1 MAHGIQRMFGVP
13 GGQSLPLYH
22 GVATR
27 PGEIEHTLMRD
38 ERSASYAADAYA
50 RLSGTVG
57 VCDATVGPGATNLV
71 SGLVEAYCSSIPTL
85 AIVADIPRA
94 WEHRRHLGSASQAF
108 DQRSILAPC
117 AKWYARLDDP
127 DGLDDVVDHC
137 IRVATSNRPG
147 PVVLEVPDDV
157 FTSAASEDPHPDG
170 LSAAFPRTRT
180 APDPASVTAAAQA
193 IAASR
198 RPAVL
203 VGGGAQISGAYDEV
217 RALVD
222 ALGAPFATTISGKG
236 IIEESHPLALGVSGW
251 FGTNPANQ
259 FLREAD
265 CLIAIGCKLG
275 QGATLE
281 WRIPGDDVPVV
292 HIDVDAEEIGRN
304 HPDSVAVQ
312 ADAKLGVRALV
323 EALAGQQIE
332 REWDDDAISGQV
344 DEWWTGERFK
354 RRSRKPTA

>member
-1 MAHGIQRMFGVP
+1 M
-13 GGQSLPLYH
+13 
-22 GVATR
+22 
-27 PGEIEHTLMRD
+27 
-38 ERSASYAADAYA
+38 
-50 RLSGTVG
+50 
-57 VCDATVGPGATNLV
+57 
-71 SGLVEAYCSSIPTL
+71 
-85 AIVADIPRA
+85 
-94 WEHRRHLGSASQAF
+94 
-108 DQRSILAPC
+108 
-117 AKWYARLDDP
+117 
-127 DGLDDVVDHC
+127 
-137 IRVATSNRPG
+137 
-147 PVVLEVPDDV
+147 LEVPDDV

-180 APDPASVTAAAQA
+180 APDPASVTAAVQA

-236 IIEESHPLALGVSGW
+236 IIEETHPLALGVSGW
-251 FGTNPANQ
+251 FGTNPANR

-265 CLIAIGCKLG
+265 CLVAIGCKLG

-281 WRIPGDDVPVV
+281 WRIPGHDVPVV

-323 EALAGQQIE
+323 EAFAGQQIE

-354 RRSRKPTA
+354 AGPEADRVKPQQVARELAARLRDDDLVVTDASLSSGWARVALARRRSRQAPPRSPWPRRPRLGPAGLRRCRPCDA